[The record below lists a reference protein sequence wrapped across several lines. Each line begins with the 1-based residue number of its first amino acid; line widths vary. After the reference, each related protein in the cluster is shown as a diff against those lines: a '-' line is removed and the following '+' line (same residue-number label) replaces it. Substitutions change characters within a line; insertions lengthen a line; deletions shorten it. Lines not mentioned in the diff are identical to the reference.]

1 MKNILKIVFVAV
13 ALIAPLAASE
23 PLALVNT
30 SSGKVQTFVR
40 PDVPEGWSAPEGYT
54 AVPRSQLPEG
64 WEMEAP
70 PAPAVPESVT
80 RRQLKE
86 WLIANDLIDQVEAA
100 LNAIADAKQRRIA
113 LNWWTES
120 QDFRRD
126 HPLVASLAAA
136 LGMTS
141 EQVDAAFSA
150 AAQL

>member
-1 MKNILKIVFVAV
+1 
-13 ALIAPLAASE
+13 
-23 PLALVNT
+23 
-30 SSGKVQTFVR
+30 
-40 PDVPEGWSAPEGYT
+40 
-54 AVPRSQLPEG
+54 
-64 WEMEAP
+64 
-70 PAPAVPESVT
+70 VPESVT

-100 LNAIADAKQRRIA
+100 LNGIQDAKQRRIA